1 MATDQ
6 EALDL
11 LRRHGPRLRLN
22 MECFP
27 GQLLPFHVSVWSEEL
42 GEWVVIARAKD
53 PAGAILEALQP
64 AEIAN
69 IYGEASV

>member
-1 MATDQ
+1 
-6 EALDL
+6 
-11 LRRHGPRLRLN
+11 